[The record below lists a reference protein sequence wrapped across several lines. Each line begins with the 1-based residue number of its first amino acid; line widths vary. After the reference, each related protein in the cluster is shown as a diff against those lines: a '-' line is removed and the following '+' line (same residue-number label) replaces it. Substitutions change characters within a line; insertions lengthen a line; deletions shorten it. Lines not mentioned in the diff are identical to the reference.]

1 MQVSQE
7 NWPIKDIVKRKA
19 KINVNPQWQ
28 RGPAWKAPR
37 KVLLIDSILRGMDIP
52 KFYLRKLKT
61 GPFSHDAVDGQQRLR
76 SIWDF
81 REDNL
86 VLDYPEE
93 PLGPIEGMAVAGK
106 TYSELDKKLRDR
118 FDAFVLCVGEIT
130 DASAESI
137 KKLFS
142 RLQMGVSLNP
152 SELRNAMEG
161 PLVYWVDAMARSHEF
176 FLTAKI
182 SEERG
187 KRQDYVTHAC
197 AMAAY
202 QGLSDIKAPDLKKM
216 IAEFGDAKADEIVE
230 ITKAVLD
237 ALTVLAKINK
247 LINFTLVQK
256 WIYVDLAWMIMQ
268 LHAERKTPNAAKIA
282 QKYVEFEKLRRQ
294 FTAHPEEILAVG
306 KYPEISKPMKKH
318 LYDYIVAFKAQGAT
332 HGNLQIRN
340 SAIRA
345 FCL

>member
-7 NWPIKDIVKRKA
+7 NWPIEDIVKRKA

-28 RGPAWKAPR
+28 RGPAWKEPR
-37 KVLLIDSILRGMDIP
+37 KVLLIDSILRHMDIP

-61 GPFSHDAVDGQQRLR
+61 GPFTHDAVDGQQRLR
-76 SIWDF
+76 SIWEF
-81 REDNL
+81 HEDKFA
-86 VLDYPEE
+86 LDHPDE
-93 PLGPIEGMAVAGK
+93 PLSPIDGMAVAGK
-106 TYSELDKKLRDR
+106 TYSELNKKLRDR
-118 FDAFVLCVGEIT
+118 FDAFVLCIGEIT
-130 DASAESI
+130 DASPESI
-137 KKLFS
+137 RKLFS

-161 PLVYWVDAMARSHEF
+161 PLVYWVDAIARSHEF
-176 FLTAKI
+176 FLIGKI

-216 IAEFGDAKADEIVE
+216 ITEFGDAKADEIVE

-237 ALTVLAKINK
+237 SLTVLAKINK

-268 LHAERKTPNAAKIA
+268 LHAEKKTPNAAKIA

-306 KYPEISKPMKKH
+306 KYPEITKTMKKH

-332 HGNLQIRN
+332 QGNLQIRN